1 MEDDTE
7 GRDIHGPDTATIV
20 LTITVTTT
28 GLRTTQHPREYIVL
42 LMKYHARGKN
52 RPNAW
57 RNVMFSFLLEI
68 KS

>member
-7 GRDIHGPDTATIV
+7 GRGIHGPEPATIV

-42 LMKYHARGKN
+42 LMKYHAGGKYP
-52 RPNAW
+52 PNA
-57 RNVMFSFLLEI
+57 
-68 KS
+68 